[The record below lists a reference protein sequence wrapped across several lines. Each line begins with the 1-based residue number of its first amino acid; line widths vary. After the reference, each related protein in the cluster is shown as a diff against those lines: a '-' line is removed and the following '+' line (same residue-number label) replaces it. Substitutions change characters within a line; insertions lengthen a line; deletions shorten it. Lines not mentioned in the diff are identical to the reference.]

1 MNKGYVKTGEI
12 GDRMRGRAK
21 RIIMIRNLLKISH
34 FISVKIDEGI
44 LTILCKSLI
53 SS

>member
-1 MNKGYVKTGEI
+1 M
-12 GDRMRGRAK
+12 DRRAK
-21 RIIMIRNLLKISH
+21 RLIMLCNLLKTSD